1 MKGIEGNENYYRIY
15 RNGDTAY
22 EKLFGKSGKELQ
34 HNYETSDAWKNVYTI
49 RHMTKDKVV
58 KFTDLKDAMYRAFI
72 WCRKKPRPRHY
83 G

>member
-34 HNYETSDAWKNVYTI
+34 HNYETSDAWKNVYTTGI
-49 RHMTKDKVV
+49 
-58 KFTDLKDAMYRAFI
+58 
-72 WCRKKPRPRHY
+72 
-83 G
+83 